1 MVYRSVLCDL
11 AHYATVLGRVNN
23 WSLTQIIPT
32 ASFIMD
38 CKKRRYYTNE
48 LKKEIIQKV
57 KDGISRS
64 DIQKEYGISKSSL
77 SRWIT
82 LMRERRYRSVNTVK
96 KYTDTIE
103 AKKYIIN
110 RKLATITK
118 DLAALK
124 ARATADLM
132 TMMMAMTTIK
142 KAKKINKNFENC
154 RR

>member
-1 MVYRSVLCDL
+1 MIYR
-11 AHYATVLGRVNN
+11 
-23 WSLTQIIPT
+23 
-32 ASFIMD
+32 
-38 CKKRRYYTNE
+38 
-48 LKKEIIQKV
+48 
-57 KDGISRS
+57 
-64 DIQKEYGISKSSL
+64 
-77 SRWIT
+77 T
-82 LMRERRYRSVNTVK
+82 LMRERRYRSVNTVQ

-110 RKLATITK
+110 QKLATITK

>member
-1 MVYRSVLCDL
+1 
-11 AHYATVLGRVNN
+11 
-23 WSLTQIIPT
+23 
-32 ASFIMD
+32 MD

-110 RKLATITK
+110 QKLATITK

-132 TMMMAMTTIK
+132 TMMMEQNYFLILDLIGAPIFMSLGQTHVYVTL
-142 KAKKINKNFENC
+142 
-154 RR
+154 

>member
-1 MVYRSVLCDL
+1 MIYR
-11 AHYATVLGRVNN
+11 
-23 WSLTQIIPT
+23 
-32 ASFIMD
+32 
-38 CKKRRYYTNE
+38 
-48 LKKEIIQKV
+48 
-57 KDGISRS
+57 
-64 DIQKEYGISKSSL
+64 
-77 SRWIT
+77 T

-110 RKLATITK
+110 QKLAAITK

-142 KAKKINKNFENC
+142 KTKKINKNFENC